1 MSAEEGAAGDND
13 VTSGQIAQP
22 GCHGTDSEPR
32 GTDQLHSAP
41 AETTQITQM
50 LPLPT
55 RRTFQEG
62 LSRIEKEAAGKLV
75 RPGAAGR
82 ASAPTIKTTQCEQS
96 PKV

>member
-13 VTSGQIAQP
+13 VTSDQIAQP
-22 GCHGTDSEPR
+22 GCQGTDSEPR

-41 AETTQITQM
+41 DETMPITQM
-50 LPLPT
+50 LLLIT

-75 RPGAAGR
+75 RPDAAGR
-82 ASAPTIKTTQCEQS
+82 ASAPTIKTIQCEQS